1 MGATIGRMG
10 LQAPM
15 GHVIGSTGLDGAV
28 DSKTLYAG
36 DKMFRPEVFFVGRT
50 EGSGIVRD
58 PFGRVIRRC
67 EIVTEGT
74 ADPSRQTIQL
84 TETFTYDDG
93 EVDVWR
99 WVMTHARDGR
109 YVAAE
114 SQAGA
119 GITGQRVGDD
129 YSLSFSRPT
138 GAAKGVASPRYATRF
153 TMLAQDVALKSVR
166 VSLFGLPI
174 GAMTAIHRRVD

>member
-1 MGATIGRMG
+1 MAITGT
-10 LQAPM
+10 PS
-15 GHVIGSTGLDGAV
+15 STRCSTSPITRLTEPSARFCCKGP
-28 DSKTLYAG
+28 S
-36 DKMFRPEVFFVGRT
+36 RCCRT

-58 PFGRVIRRC
+58 PFGSVIRRC
-67 EIVTEGT
+67 DIVTEGT

-119 GITGQRVGDD
+119 GITGQRVGDE

-138 GAAKGVASPRYATRF
+138 GAARGVASPRYATRF